1 MLFISKE
8 DLERKIEQIHRE
20 KVYVLNQKQLATEKL
35 SRRGLTPEYRRT
47 LLEHL
52 RLLVTMEQ
60 RLQELEEQCRIM
72 IEHLNHTD
80 KWQLNEDKE

>member
-35 SRRGLTPEYRRT
+35 SRRGLTP
-47 LLEHL
+47 
-52 RLLVTMEQ
+52 
-60 RLQELEEQCRIM
+60 
-72 IEHLNHTD
+72 
-80 KWQLNEDKE
+80 

>member
-20 KVYVLNQKQLATEKL
+20 KVYVLNRKQLATEKL
-35 SRRGLTPEYRRT
+35 SRRGLTPEYRTT

-60 RLQELEEQCRIM
+60 RPQELEEQCSIM

-80 KWQLNEDKE
+80 K